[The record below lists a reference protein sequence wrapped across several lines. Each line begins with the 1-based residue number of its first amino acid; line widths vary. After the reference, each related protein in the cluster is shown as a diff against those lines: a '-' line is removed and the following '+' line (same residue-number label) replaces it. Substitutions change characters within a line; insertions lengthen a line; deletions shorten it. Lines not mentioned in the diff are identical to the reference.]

1 MNNRRET
8 KIKQIL
14 RCYSNGMGIKSIST
28 SLLISRN
35 TVKRYVR
42 IYEDLGIEIDRLLKM
57 DESHLRELF
66 CDYTNR
72 DTRKSPEYIYLEERI
87 PEYLKRW
94 KIRGVTRRSL
104 YAEYKQERPEGYSY
118 ESFCLYIKREKQI
131 KVPIGRVEHI
141 AGDKL
146 YLLDKRTNDK
156 SPVEVFAAILPCS
169 QLTYYEAVPSQKK
182 EYLIQACENAFHYFG
197 GVTNAIVPD
206 NLKSAVNK
214 ASAIEPVI
222 NEDFAAFAEHYNCVV
237 FPARVRKPKDKA
249 LVENAVRLLYREV
262 YSKITGLKFYDIE
275 SLNIQ
280 IWNHLETLNNRK
292 MYNRNYSR
300 RERFLEIEKDKL
312 HPLPPIKYIG
322 KLRKSVTVR
331 PNSYVVLHNHEYSV
345 PKDFIG
351 KTVDILYDNDT
362 LEIYHKFKHITT
374 HRRDDTPFT
383 RTEKPAHN
391 LPGLLSEY
399 KEQIK
404 KYLSIS

>member
-300 RERFLEIEKDKL
+300 RERF
-312 HPLPPIKYIG
+312 
-322 KLRKSVTVR
+322 
-331 PNSYVVLHNHEYSV
+331 
-345 PKDFIG
+345 
-351 KTVDILYDNDT
+351 
-362 LEIYHKFKHITT
+362 
-374 HRRDDTPFT
+374 
-383 RTEKPAHN
+383 
-391 LPGLLSEY
+391 
-399 KEQIK
+399 
-404 KYLSIS
+404 